1 VHEKERFKMAK
12 SLREE
17 LREAILVKLSKKV
30 DPLEGF
36 YCDPITRESIL
47 AVLIAGRHLLLEG
60 PPGTGKTT
68 VARIIA
74 ALLPAMET
82 IADCRYN
89 CFPND
94 PSCPDCAGKKS
105 VKKIK
110 VAGTKRFVRIQGSP
124 EMMPEDLMGDLDP
137 VLAMKLGV
145 QDPRA
150 FTPGKI
156 QKSHRKIL
164 FIDELN
170 RVPQRTQN
178 TLVQVLEEGITTIAG
193 FDLTSQVDTIVVAT
207 ENPEEYAGAERV
219 SETLSDRFEQVRIG
233 YPCFEDEVEILTRY
247 GKRIEGVNASDD
259 TIRQSVKICTAARS
273 MPEDL
278 ERLPSVRASLSIYE
292 QSQALA
298 RLKGVKQVTKAD
310 VDTAG
315 KRVLEGRLAVSSES
329 RYYEK
334 QDVLIQ
340 KIIEQA
346 KKK

>member
-1 VHEKERFKMAK
+1 MTKA
-12 SLREE
+12 LREE
-17 LREAILVKLSKKV
+17 LRQAVLAKLARKE

-36 YCDPITRESIL
+36 YCDPMTRESIL

-89 CFPND
+89 CSPDD

-105 VKKIK
+105 RKKIK
-110 VAGTKRFVRIQGSP
+110 IAGTRRFVRIQGSP

-156 QKSHRKIL
+156 QKANRKIM

-193 FDLTSQVDTIVVAT
+193 FDLTSQVDTLVVAT

-233 YPCFEDEVEILTRY
+233 YPCYEDEVTILKRY
-247 GKRIEGVNASDD
+247 GKKID
-259 TIRQSVKICTAARS
+259 SVSATEDIIKRSVAISTVART
-273 MPEDL
+273 MPEDI

-292 QSQALA
+292 QAQALA
-298 RLKGVKQVTKAD
+298 RLKGDKQVTKAH
-310 VDTAG
+310 VETAA

-329 RYYEK
+329 RYFEK
-334 QDVLIQ
+334 QDQLIE
-340 KIIEQA
+340 KIIEKSR
-346 KKK
+346 KK

>member
-1 VHEKERFKMAK
+1 MATT
-12 SLREE
+12 LRED
-17 LREAILVKLSKKV
+17 LREAVLAKLAKKQ

-36 YCDPITRESIL
+36 YCDEPTRESIL
-47 AVLIAGRHLLLEG
+47 AILIAGRHLLLEG

-68 VARIIA
+68 VAKIIA
-74 ALLPAMET
+74 SLLPPMDT
-82 IADCRYN
+82 VADCRYN
-89 CFPND
+89 CHPAS
-94 PSCPDCAGKKS
+94 PACPDCSGRKS
-105 VKKIK
+105 HKKIK
-110 VAGTKRFVRIQGSP
+110 VPGQQRFIRIQGSP

-137 VLAMKLGV
+137 VLAMKLGI
-145 QDPRA
+145 QDARA

-193 FDLTSQVDTIVVAT
+193 FDLTSTVDTLVVAT

-233 YPCFEDEVEILTRY
+233 YPGPEDEAIIVQRY
-247 GKRIEGVNASDD
+247 GKRIEGVKASDD
-259 TIRQSVKICTAARS
+259 IIRQAVAVSTAARG
-273 MPEDL
+273 MPDEL
-278 ERLPSVRASLSIYE
+278 ERLPSVRATLSIFE

-298 RLKGVKQVTKAD
+298 RLKGAKSVGRAEVE
-310 VDTAG
+310 TAAR
-315 KRVLEGRLAVSSES
+315 RVLEGRLAVSSES
-329 RYYEK
+329 RYFEK
-334 QDVLIQ
+334 QDLLIE
-340 KIIEQA
+340 KIIDQT